1 MSHSISQN
9 GTNILEIAKDHQ
21 IGRVPENGTNV
32 PFNTQEQIGKRI
44 GWSENKVKQYSA
56 VLNNVVTQVLDLA
69 REYQEGR
76 VTDKVTNVTFNF
88 TEWCKHFR
96 NC

>member
-1 MSHSISQN
+1 
-9 GTNILEIAKDHQ
+9 
-21 IGRVPENGTNV
+21 
-32 PFNTQEQIGKRI
+32 
-44 GWSENKVKQYSA
+44 

-88 TEWCKHFR
+88 TEGWFSTVKKQPR
-96 NC
+96 IN

>member
-1 MSHSISQN
+1 VLAQALREE
-9 GTNILEIAKDHQ
+9 GLTQQQ
-21 IGRVPENGTNV
+21 IGD
-32 PFNTQEQIGKRI
+32 RI
-44 GWSENKVKQYSA
+44 GGSENKVKQYSA

-88 TEWCKHFR
+88 TKWHKHFR